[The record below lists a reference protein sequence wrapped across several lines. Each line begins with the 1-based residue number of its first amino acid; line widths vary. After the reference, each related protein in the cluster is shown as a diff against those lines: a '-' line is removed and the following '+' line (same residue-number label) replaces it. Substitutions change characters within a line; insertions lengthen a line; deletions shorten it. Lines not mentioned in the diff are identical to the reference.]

1 MKGFLLTM
9 FLGMSLLGMAQTF
22 TIQGTIVDSVS
33 KRNLASA
40 TISIVKSKDSSLV
53 SFARSNEKG

>member
-1 MKGFLLTM
+1 MNKIIKMKGFLLAM

-22 TIQGTIVDSVS
+22 TIEGTVVDSVS

-40 TISIVKSKDSSLV
+40 TI
-53 SFARSNEKG
+53 